1 MRRTRR
7 GPTVRRRGVSSTD
20 SDSDPDPEPH
30 ATRGADALASVVRAE
45 YGRVVAG
52 LIRRYG
58 DIGLAEDSL
67 GEAIVVAL
75 ERWPR
80 DGVPPNPAGWLTTTA
95 SRRALDHLRR
105 ERVRDEKFA
114 ESALL
119 IDDTP
124 PPATGPVADDRL
136 RLVFTCCHPALAEPA
151 RVALTLRLLGGLTVA
166 EIAHAFLVP
175 ETTMAQRITRAKAK
189 IAKARIPYRVPGP
202 DDLAVRLDAVL
213 AVLYLIY
220 NEGYLS
226 SGADSADRED
236 LALEAIRLTRALRSV
251 ASEIG
256 SPPEVDGLLA
266 LMLLGQARRSAR
278 IDAAGALV
286 TLDEQDRTRW
296 DAALV
301 DEGHAL
307 VRECLRR
314 GAPGPYQLQAA
325 VQAVHT
331 DALDASLT
339 DWGQVVQ
346 LYDQLL
352 LLRPSPVVALNRA
365 VAVAELDGPQVALA
379 VVDGLE
385 LTAYAPWHATRADLL
400 RRLGRDDDARRA
412 YAAAI
417 ATTQNP
423 AERAWLASRR
433 DRLAR
438 R

>member
-1 MRRTRR
+1 MSR
-7 GPTVRRRGVSSTD
+7 
-20 SDSDPDPEPH
+20 PDPH
-30 ATRGADALASVVRAE
+30 DTLGADAVATVVRAE

-58 DIGLAEDSL
+58 DISLAEDAL
-67 GEAIVVAL
+67 GEAILVAL

-95 SRRALDHLRR
+95 SRKALDHLRR
-105 ERVRDEKFA
+105 ERVRDEKHA
-114 ESALL
+114 EAAMLT
-119 IDDTP
+119 DDTLP
-124 PPATGPVADDRL
+124 EPTGPVPDDRL
-136 RLVFTCCHPALAEPA
+136 RLIFTCCHPALAEPA
-151 RVALTLRLLGGLTVA
+151 RVALTLRLLGGLTVP

-175 ETTMAQRITRAKAK
+175 ETTMGQRITRAKAK

-202 DDLAVRLDAVL
+202 EDLADRLDAVL
-213 AVLYLIY
+213 AVLYLVY
-220 NEGYLS
+220 NEGYLG
-226 SGADSADRED
+226 SGPEAADRED
-236 LALEAIRLTRALRSV
+236 LALEAIRLARALRSV
-251 ASEIG
+251 AAAIG

-266 LMLLGQARRSAR
+266 LMLLSQARRPAR
-278 IDAAGALV
+278 IDEAGQLV

-314 GAPGPYQLQAA
+314 GRPGPYQLQAA
-325 VQAVHT
+325 IQAVHT

-339 DWGQVVQ
+339 DWGQVVA
-346 LYDQLL
+346 LYDQLMRV
-352 LLRPSPVVALNRA
+352 RPSPVVALNRA

-379 VVDGLE
+379 VVEELE

-423 AERAWLASRR
+423 AEGAWLAARR
-433 DRLAR
+433 DRLGR

>member
-1 MRRTRR
+1 MT
-7 GPTVRRRGVSSTD
+7 G
-20 SDSDPDPEPH
+20 PEP
-30 ATRGADALASVVRAE
+30 ADVGADALAGVVRAE

-58 DIGLAEDSL
+58 DIGLAEDAL
-67 GEAIVVAL
+67 GEAVVVAL
-75 ERWPR
+75 ERWAR

-95 SRRALDHLRR
+95 SRKALDQLRR
-105 ERVRDEKFA
+105 ERVRHEKYA
-114 ESALL
+114 EAAMLT
-119 IDDTP
+119 DDTP
-124 PPATGPVADDRL
+124 PEPTGPVADDRL
-136 RLVFTCCHPALAEPA
+136 RLIFTCCHPALAEPA

-166 EIAHAFLVP
+166 EIASAFLVP

-189 IAKARIPYRVPGP
+189 IARARIPYRVPGP
-202 DDLAVRLDAVL
+202 EDLAERLDAVL
-213 AVLYLIY
+213 AVLYLIS

-226 SGADSADRED
+226 SGPESADRDD
-236 LALEAIRLTRALRSV
+236 LTLEAIRLTRALRSV
-251 ASEIG
+251 AGEIG

-266 LMLLGQARRSAR
+266 LMLLSRARRPAR
-278 IDAAGALV
+278 LDDGRLV

-314 GAPGPYQLQAA
+314 GSPGPYQLQAA
-325 VQAVHT
+325 IQAVHT
-331 DALDASLT
+331 DAADVALT
-339 DWGQVVQ
+339 DWGQVVA

-352 LLRPSPVVALNRA
+352 LVRPSPVVALNRA

-379 VVDGLE
+379 VVDRLE

-400 RRLGRDDDARRA
+400 RRLGRVADASRA

-433 DRLAR
+433 DRLGR
-438 R
+438 G

>member
-1 MRRTRR
+1 MSRT
-7 GPTVRRRGVSSTD
+7 
-20 SDSDPDPEPH
+20 DPR
-30 ATRGADALASVVRAE
+30 ATLGADAVATVVRAE

-58 DIGLAEDSL
+58 DIGLAEDAL
-67 GEAIVVAL
+67 GEAIVIAL

-95 SRRALDHLRR
+95 SRKALDHLRR
-105 ERVRDEKFA
+105 ERVRDEKHA
-114 ESALL
+114 EAAMLT
-119 IDDTP
+119 DDTP
-124 PPATGPVADDRL
+124 PQHTGPVSDDRL

-202 DDLAVRLDAVL
+202 EDLADRLDAVL
-213 AVLYLIY
+213 AVLYLVY

-226 SGADSADRED
+226 SGAETADRED

-251 ASEIG
+251 ATTIG

-266 LMLLGQARRSAR
+266 LMLLSRARRPAR
-278 IDAAGALV
+278 IDEQGRLV

-296 DAALV
+296 DAGMV
-301 DEGHAL
+301 EEGHAL

-325 VQAVHT
+325 IQAVHT
-331 DALDASLT
+331 DAPDASRT
-339 DWGQVVQ
+339 DWEQVVA

-352 LLRPSPVVALNRA
+352 RLRPSPVAALNRA

-385 LTAYAPWHATRADLL
+385 LPAYAPWHATRADLL
-400 RRLGRDDDARRA
+400 RRLGRDDDASRA

-423 AERAWLASRR
+423 AERAWLAARR
-433 DRLAR
+433 DRLVTGGGGSAGTP
-438 R
+438 